1 MEGEPGKRWQSAVI
15 VEQRLERIRAW
26 TAGTRTPPLDELQCR
41 LTILKTSVQ
50 ALRDCEGRR
59 SHVISKLGAVA
70 TAIQDA
76 AIALERAAPEGESQ
90 GAALEGEPHC
100 EAMEAAIEDMCSA
113 MQVWLSRHRGFSSDV
128 ESASRGGERR
138 WHSFWWQPGGC
149 SSEARA
155 SQRGCVSCVA
165 EHVNEVGMLA
175 AESWTP
181 AHCSQGELETM
192 LQSMRA
198 DAPTGHKCMVLSP
211 VVDGSAWLWL
221 LLVSC
226 GAECQ
231 RFDQEL
237 LVGDRVW
244 WTGSRRSFGSPR
256 RTHAGHSLAGGAD
269 ACGSFEDMLA
279 SSLQRGNLLCQ
290 MHSMEARAAQA
301 AGSQRTANTATG
313 GGVGGSSMVGGG
325 AAEKAAAEKAAA
337 EKAAMEKAAAEKAAA
352 ERAAAEEAAAEKAAA
367 EKAAAENEA
376 EGDGDEGGGD
386 DKRGDEALEA
396 AALAA
401 GVPRHVF
408 RAVVQV
414 MGQLGRSGGLK
425 KWVKHT
431 AALLGVEKSELL
443 REQVHEAGVRLLNA
457 AEAPPPAA
465 VATTQAD
472 KPSRTG
478 KSSKAA
484 AENEAKGELVRKRP
498 CGVLSDPDDVG
509 GRSGEVHTDGKPP
522 GASAAP
528 GKTAS
533 NSPTDDV
540 QWRRVELGLTPR
552 LIEAS
557 MTHLSRTISIL
568 FLPGQ
573 QTSTGGRLLG
583 VIDSTETP
591 LPHTDCGFDS
601 GISSPSDHESE
612 IKGLTVSG
620 FLDFLSFSRCAA
632 CTRL

>member
-1 MEGEPGKRWQSAVI
+1 V
-15 VEQRLERIRAW
+15 
-26 TAGTRTPPLDELQCR
+26 C
-41 LTILKTSVQ
+41 
-50 ALRDCEGRR
+50 

-149 SSEARA
+149 SSARA

-313 GGVGGSSMVGGG
+313 G
-325 AAEKAAAEKAAA
+325 
-337 EKAAMEKAAAEKAAA
+337 
-352 ERAAAEEAAAEKAAA
+352 
-367 EKAAAENEA
+367 
-376 EGDGDEGGGD
+376 
-386 DKRGDEALEA
+386 AL
-396 AALAA
+396 
-401 GVPRHVF
+401 
-408 RAVVQV
+408 VQ
-414 MGQLGRSGGLK
+414 L
-425 KWVKHT
+425 
-431 AALLGVEKSELL
+431 
-443 REQVHEAGVRLLNA
+443 
-457 AEAPPPAA
+457 
-465 VATTQAD
+465 
-472 KPSRTG
+472 
-478 KSSKAA
+478 
-484 AENEAKGELVRKRP
+484 
-498 CGVLSDPDDVG
+498 
-509 GRSGEVHTDGKPP
+509 
-522 GASAAP
+522 
-528 GKTAS
+528 
-533 NSPTDDV
+533 
-540 QWRRVELGLTPR
+540 
-552 LIEAS
+552 
-557 MTHLSRTISIL
+557 
-568 FLPGQ
+568 
-573 QTSTGGRLLG
+573 
-583 VIDSTETP
+583 
-591 LPHTDCGFDS
+591 
-601 GISSPSDHESE
+601 
-612 IKGLTVSG
+612 
-620 FLDFLSFSRCAA
+620 
-632 CTRL
+632 